1 MAEEEIYRKKSLERL
16 SAPEDLSDYLRV
28 TGPGIWMVLASV
40 ILVLVGILVWGALAH
55 LETTITV
62 DAEVVNNEA
71 TVYVTGADI
80 SAVKEGMTLRA
91 GDSEGRIESLEY
103 DEYGRCIVKA
113 RVYTDDGKYDAR
125 IVTESVTPVS
135 FLIGR

>member
-1 MAEEEIYRKKSLERL
+1 MPEEGIFRQKSIERL
-16 SAPEDLSDYLRV
+16 SAPEDLSDYLKV
-28 TGPGIWMVLASV
+28 TGPGIWMVLASIIV
-40 ILVLVGILVWGALAH
+40 ILAGILVWGSLAH
-55 LETTITV
+55 LETRLPV

-80 SAVKEGMTLRA
+80 SQIKEGMMLRA
-91 GDSEGRIESLEY
+91 GGGEGRIESLDF

-113 RVYTDDGKYDAR
+113 RVYTDDGKYDAT
-125 IVTESVTPVS
+125 IVTERVTPVS